1 MDKDKIDSDFTS
13 DDYMPK
19 IEFDENVDSELEGIN
34 LSLAE
39 QVNKEL
45 SDNEALPE
53 YKKFNVKKL
62 LISLS
67 ITLVVLSSLAL
78 FLVYTPQ
85 GHSLLKKI
93 SGKIWSLSTNK
104 FEDVVD
110 TPDDFDDL
118 DLTDKN
124 GENANLEEIKV
135 EDIIFRNNNGEG
147 RHEDYAYNI
156 LLLGEEAIGSYS
168 SRGRTDLIIIATIN
182 TKEKSIKLTSLMR
195 DCYVQIPGYND
206 NKLNSAYSKGGVEL
220 LYQTIAKNFDIRI
233 DGCVLVNFSNF
244 EKIIDFLGGVEIEL
258 TSSEASYLN
267 RTNYISEM
275 SNRKVVAGKQIM
287 NGNQAL
293 GYSRVRYRKAITGKS
308 DDYGRTDRHRIVLNA
323 IFDKYKDLNN
333 VELLTMMYKMLPMLT
348 TDITDKEFE
357 FLLSKYLETGA
368 KEMQQL
374 RIPIDGAF
382 KDNVTIRGM
391 DPLVLDFDKN
401 IEALHQFIF
410 GDVKSSSI
418 TTENLNIKG
427 N

>member
-1 MDKDKIDSDFTS
+1 MDKDKIDSDKIS
-13 DDYMPK
+13 DDYMPN

-34 LSLAE
+34 SSLAE
-39 QVNKEL
+39 QVKKEL
-45 SDNEALPE
+45 SANEELPE
-53 YKKFNVKKL
+53 NKKFNVKKL
-62 LISLS
+62 LIGLS
-67 ITLVVLSSLAL
+67 VTLVMLCSLAL
-78 FLVYTPQ
+78 FLIYTPQ

-104 FEDVVD
+104 FDDVDDV
-110 TPDDFDDL
+110 TDDFDDI
-118 DLTDKN
+118 DLIEQDSD
-124 GENANLEEIKV
+124 ENNLTEIKA

-156 LLLGEEAIGSYS
+156 LLLGEEAIGSYGN
-168 SRGRTDLIIIATIN
+168 RGRTDLIIIATIN

-206 NKLNSAYSKGGVEL
+206 NKINSVYSKGGVEL

-244 EKIIDFLGGVEIEL
+244 EQIIDFLGGVEVEL

-267 RTNYISEM
+267 RTNYISEI

-293 GYSRVRYRKAITGKS
+293 GYSRVRYRKAITGKG
-308 DDYGRTDRHRIVLNA
+308 DDYGRTDRHRIILNA
-323 IFDKYKDLNN
+323 IFDKYKNLSN

-357 FLLSKYLETGA
+357 FLLSKFLETGA
-368 KEMQQL
+368 RDMEQL

-382 KDNVTIRGM
+382 RDNVSIRGM

-410 GDVKSSSI
+410 GDVKTLSI
-418 TTENLNIKG
+418 STENLKING